1 MIVTNKEG
9 QVKLLKRA
17 ATNDRML
24 RHRPEGSI
32 KNAALIISDPQR
44 KEDKF
49 ADTFGEFG

>member
-32 KNAALIISDPQR
+32 KNAALLISDPKL
-44 KEDKF
+44 KEKK
-49 ADTFGEFG
+49 GN